1 MKILAGDISADHAE
15 LSLFKISINGKREAL
30 FRNSYQPKEF
40 SEPRRLVEQFLH
52 DADAKSTLI
61 ERFCLSIAAPV
72 ENNHSTLSRLNWEF
86 NAEKLGEQFY
96 INDVS
101 LISDFDSAARGIE
114 ATSEKGLVTL
124 NEGFNHERGIRVVT
138 GAGHGLGLAWMDHSQ
153 NAFEKNNSEGGM
165 VNFAPIDKEQIDLLE
180 YLMKR
185 FNHVSYDRILS
196 YEGLKELYRYCQQK
210 NKPSKITNGE
220 SAKDTLSVS
229 EIIESADN
237 DDLAAKHAIELF
249 VTTYGAYVGNLALL
263 YQPMGGIYIGGQVAT
278 DLQHWMQSEHF
289 LNACLKKGRMSK
301 LVQQTP
307 IYLVTAADI
316 NLQGAIETATYRY

>member
-15 LSLFKISINGKREAL
+15 LSLLKISINGQREAL
-30 FRNSYQPKEF
+30 FKNSYEPQQF
-40 SEPRRLVEQFLH
+40 NEPRRLIEQFLH

-72 ENNHSTLSRLNWEF
+72 NNNHSNLKQLNWEF
-86 NAEKLGEQFY
+86 DAKQLGEQFY

-101 LISDFDSAARGIE
+101 LISDFDSAARGID
-114 ATSEKGLVTL
+114 ATSEKGMLTL
-124 NEGFNHERGIRVVT
+124 NEGVNHERGIRVVT

-153 NAFEKNNSEGGM
+153 NAFDKNHSDGGM

-185 FNHVSYDRILS
+185 FNHVSYERILS
-196 YEGLKELYRYCQQK
+196 YEGLQELYRYCKQK
-210 NKPSKITNGE
+210 NKSQNLNNEYSGNE
-220 SAKDTLSVS
+220 QLSVS
-229 EIIESADN
+229 EIIKAAEN
-237 DDLAAKHAIELF
+237 DDAAERAITLF

-278 DLQHWMQSEHF
+278 ELQFWMQSEHF

-316 NLQGAIETATYRY
+316 NLQGAIETATYHY

>member
-1 MKILAGDISADHAE
+1 MKILAADISVDRADLA
-15 LSLFKISINGKREAL
+15 LLKVAINGDREPLYSA
-30 FRNSYQPKEF
+30 SYLPENF
-40 SEPRRLVEQFLH
+40 TEPRRLIEQFLH
-52 DADAKSTLI
+52 DADAKSALI

-72 ENNHSTLSRLNWEF
+72 NNNHSRLESLDWEF
-86 NAEKLGEQFY
+86 DAKQLGQQFY

-101 LISDFDSAARGIE
+101 LISDFDSAARGIDI
-114 ATSEKGLVTL
+114 ASKQGLVLL
-124 NEGFNHERGIRVVT
+124 NEGINPERGIRVVT
-138 GAGHGLGLAWMDHSQ
+138 GAGHGLGLAWMDHRQ
-153 NAFEKNNSEGGM
+153 NAFNKNDTEGGM

-185 FNHVSYDRILS
+185 FNHVSYERILS
-196 YEGLKELYRYCQQK
+196 NEGLQELYRYCKQK
-210 NKPSKITNGE
+210 NKSLGNEDLTKHN
-220 SAKDTLSVS
+220 LSVS
-229 EIIESADN
+229 QIIDAATNN
-237 DDLAAKHAIELF
+237 DCDAEQAIKLF

-307 IYLVTAADI
+307 IYLVTASDI
-316 NLQGAIETATYRY
+316 NLQGAIETATYHY